1 MSGDSGMGSW
11 ISSRICEALDQ
22 ADLARATASDL
33 EDHALLLATVQLAE
47 DLESFAVSLAAR
59 LAEIGDGSCGDERFP
74 TVADVRP
81 DREAHAAPESR
92 MRGTS
97 PR

>member
-1 MSGDSGMGSW
+1 MAGAGAGRRRVNGEMSGVSGDSGMGPW

-33 EDHALLLATVQLAE
+33 EDHALLRATVQLAE

-59 LAEIGDGSCGDERFP
+59 LAEIGDGSGTGERIPHGDR
-74 TVADVRP
+74 RP
-81 DREAHAAPESR
+81 A
-92 MRGTS
+92 
-97 PR
+97 